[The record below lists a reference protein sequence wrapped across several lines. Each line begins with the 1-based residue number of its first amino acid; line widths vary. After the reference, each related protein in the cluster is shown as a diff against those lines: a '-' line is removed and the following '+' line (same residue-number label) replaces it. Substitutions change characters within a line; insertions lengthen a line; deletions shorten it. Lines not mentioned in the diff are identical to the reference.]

1 MARASALQRHLSLP
15 LFTFYGLGSIL
26 GAGIYALVGKVAGDA
41 GMFTPIAF
49 VISALLAAFTG
60 LSYAELASRFP
71 RSGGE
76 AIYVFKAFRIP
87 KFSLIVGIFAAL
99 AATVSAAAL
108 STAFVGYLRVFVPL
122 NYELAIV
129 LVVLCAAVIA
139 AWGIRQSAFATAA
152 MTLIEIGGLFLIV
165 WVGRHGLA
173 SVGERLPELVPSL
186 EFGVWQGI
194 LVGAFIAFYAFIGFE
209 DMANVAEEVKDP
221 HRTIPRGIILAVIG
235 ATSLYCI
242 VALTAVLSLSGA
254 ELSSTDAPLAML
266 YERETG
272 NAPVLITFISLFAIV
287 NGLLV
292 QIIMASRVVYGL
304 SKECWIPSI
313 CGYVNPR
320 THTPLVAT
328 ALITGIIIALALWLP
343 LATLAQITSLIIL
356 VIFAIVNVACIRIKL
371 RDPNP
376 KGVRTFPMAVPVLG
390 FVVIVIFVIARA
402 ALLFVEN
409 GVGVGH

>member
-1 MARASALQRHLSLP
+1 MAHAPALQRNLSLP

-41 GMFTPIAF
+41 GMFTPVAF
-49 VISALLAAFTG
+49 VISAVLAAFTG

-76 AIYVFKAFRIP
+76 AIYVFKAFRLPQI
-87 KFSLIVGIFAAL
+87 SLIVGIFVAL

-122 NYELAIV
+122 QYQWAIV
-129 LVVLCAAVIA
+129 LVVCLAALVA
-139 AWGIRQSAFATAA
+139 AWGIRQSALVTAT
-152 MTLIEIGGLFLIV
+152 MTIIEICGLLLII

-173 SVGERLPELVPSL
+173 SVGERLPELIPPL

-209 DMANVAEEVKDP
+209 DMANVAEEVRDP
-221 HRTIPRGIILAVIG
+221 HRTLPWGIILAI
-235 ATSLYCI
+235 AASTSLYCI
-242 VALTAVLSLSGA
+242 VALTAVLSLSGT
-254 ELSSTDAPLAML
+254 ELASTEAPLALL
-266 YERETG
+266 YERGTG
-272 NAPVLITFISLFAIV
+272 NTPVLITFISLFAIV

-304 SKECWIPSI
+304 SMQRWIPSVL
-313 CGYVNPR
+313 GYVHPR

-328 ALITGIIIALALWLP
+328 VLIAAIVLTLALWLP
-343 LATLAQITSLIIL
+343 LATLAQTTSLIVL
-356 VIFAIVNVACIRIKL
+356 LIFALVNAACIRIKL
-371 RDPNP
+371 RDPHP
-376 KGVRTFPMAVPVLG
+376 AGVRTFPLIVPVLG
-390 FVVIVIFVIARA
+390 FVVIISFLAIRLV
-402 ALLFVEN
+402 LFVLEN
-409 GVGVGH
+409 GLVAGH